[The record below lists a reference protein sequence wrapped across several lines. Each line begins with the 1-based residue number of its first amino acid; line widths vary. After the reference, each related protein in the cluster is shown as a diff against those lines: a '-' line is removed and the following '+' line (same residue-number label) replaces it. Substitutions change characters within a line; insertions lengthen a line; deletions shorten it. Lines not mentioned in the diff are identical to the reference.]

1 MKEMFCERN
10 SNQKNLKKFRKART
24 FMCLY
29 ENKERKKEMKDKL
42 KKILDEA
49 MAQIDSSDRLDR
61 LNEIKVSF
69 LGKKG
74 ELTSVLKAMKDV
86 APEDRPKVGQL
97 VNEARKTIEERLDEK
112 REMFE
117 KAVLEEKLKSETID
131 VTLPGKKLAMGH
143 SHPNTITLEEVEDIF
158 VGMGYEVVEGP
169 EVEYDYYNF
178 EALNIPDNHPAK
190 DEQDTFYITKDIL
203 LRSQTSSV
211 QVHEMEKGKLP
222 IRMIAPGRVFRSDEV
237 DATHSP
243 TFHQIEGLVIDKNIT
258 FADLKGTLQEFA
270 KRLFGEDTKVKFRPH
285 HFQFTEPSAEMDV
298 TCFKC
303 GGKGCRFCKGEGW
316 IEILG
321 CGMVHPHV
329 LEMCGIDPKEYQGF
343 AFGVGLERIAL
354 LKYEIDDMR
363 LLYENDDRFLN
374 QF

>member
-1 MKEMFCERN
+1 MRGTVIK
-10 SNQKNLKKFRKART
+10 KNLKKFRKART

-112 REMFE
+112 REIFE
-117 KAVLEEKLKSETID
+117 KAILDEKLKSETID

-158 VGMGYEVVEGP
+158 VGMGYE
-169 EVEYDYYNF
+169 
-178 EALNIPDNHPAK
+178 
-190 DEQDTFYITKDIL
+190 L
-203 LRSQTSSV
+203 LRDRRLS
-211 QVHEMEKGKLP
+211 
-222 IRMIAPGRVFRSDEV
+222 MITIILR
-237 DATHSP
+237 HSISL
-243 TFHQIEGLVIDKNIT
+243 TT
-258 FADLKGTLQEFA
+258 TLQKMNRIHSILQRIYFFV
-270 KRLFGEDTKVKFRPH
+270 RRHLQFRY
-285 HFQFTEPSAEMDV
+285 MRW
-298 TCFKC
+298 K
-303 GGKGCRFCKGEGW
+303 
-316 IEILG
+316 
-321 CGMVHPHV
+321 
-329 LEMCGIDPKEYQGF
+329 KESF
-343 AFGVGLERIAL
+343 P
-354 LKYEIDDMR
+354 
-363 LLYENDDRFLN
+363 
-374 QF
+374 